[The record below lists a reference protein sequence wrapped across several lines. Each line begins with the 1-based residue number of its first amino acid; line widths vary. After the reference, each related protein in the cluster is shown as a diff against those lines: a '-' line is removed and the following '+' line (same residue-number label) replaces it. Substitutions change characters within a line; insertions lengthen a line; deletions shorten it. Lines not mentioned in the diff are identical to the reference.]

1 MPSAM
6 GKRFECA
13 ELGTQYMVTKSGSG
27 DLTCVPAGDGEA
39 SLLGKRYQCGSCD
52 ATVLCTKAGTAMV
65 HCDGAPMVI
74 LAAKSLPSS
83 D

>member
-1 MPSAM
+1 M

-13 ELGTQYMVTKSGSG
+13 ELGTQYMVTKAGPGEFS
-27 DLTCVPAGDGEA
+27 CVPAGDGQA
-39 SLLGKRYQCGSCD
+39 SKLGKRYQCASCD
-52 ATVLCTKAGTAMV
+52 ATVLCTKAGTAIV
-65 HCDGAPMVI
+65 HCDGVPMAI